1 MAYGGPT
8 DTMEHSLDYLI
19 EQYTLAIAIATKIGN
34 MSSVYIYARQLGH
47 AVGASTLAFTYRQ

>member
-1 MAYGGPT
+1 
-8 DTMEHSLDYLI
+8 MEHSLDYLI